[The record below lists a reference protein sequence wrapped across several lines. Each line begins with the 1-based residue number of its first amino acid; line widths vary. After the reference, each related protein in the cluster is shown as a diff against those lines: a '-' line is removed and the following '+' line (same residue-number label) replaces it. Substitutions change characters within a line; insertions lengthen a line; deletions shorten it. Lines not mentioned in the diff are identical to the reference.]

1 MVISDSNNFFREL
14 NAKNEG
20 CMLRFQSSYHPNQ
33 QLNIETKM
41 MKLIENEI
49 EIMNSAS
56 HPCCESFYLL
66 AQITR
71 GYTNTKR
78 NTNSNTKNRQVIS
91 SFSIPLHIDWK
102 TLIGQELSQELI
114 PFQFRKQ
121 KIQQSVVQSTVYEG

>member
-1 MVISDSNNFFREL
+1 
-14 NAKNEG
+14 
-20 CMLRFQSSYHPNQ
+20 
-33 QLNIETKM
+33 

-78 NTNSNTKNRQVIS
+78 NTNSITKNRQVIS
-91 SFSIPLHIDWK
+91 SFSIPIHIGWK

>member
-78 NTNSNTKNRQVIS
+78 NTNSNTEKRHVIS

-102 TLIGQELSQELI
+102 VENSDWPRAH
-114 PFQFRKQ
+114 PF
-121 KIQQSVVQSTVYEG
+121 SVWKTKNTAIRRSEYCV

>member
-1 MVISDSNNFFREL
+1 
-14 NAKNEG
+14 
-20 CMLRFQSSYHPNQ
+20 
-33 QLNIETKM
+33 M

-78 NTNSNTKNRQVIS
+78 NTNSNTEKRHVIS
-91 SFSIPLHIDWK
+91 SFSIPLHIGWK
-102 TLIGQELSQELI
+102 TLIGQELI
-114 PFQFRKQ
+114 PFQFGEQ